1 MTKLSKREKNLILI
15 LILVIILWLFNK
27 IVFLP
32 QRNKINILEV
42 EKLEYEEELNK
53 INHLLAKGNQEQ
65 DGSLELDE
73 EKEKLLKEYL
83 PTIEQAQIL
92 YILNDLIDTSNIKV
106 INMEFFDIETEEVSE
121 DNQLPLKYMD
131 IIIEYEGKYDELM
144 NFLSKIKKAPGKFLI
159 RSIDI
164 NKDNN
169 GLVKGQIGLRAYSI
183 EGIFPENETRI
194 DIKTKINEKRKNP
207 FKP

>member
-194 DIKTKINEKRKNP
+194 DIKTKINGKRKNP